1 VLFFFYMIFDF
12 ATIRKMSAF
21 IQTQDSKVA
30 WNFIWMLGFKLLM
43 DLVGL
48 VYNILIMMLRAR

>member
-1 VLFFFYMIFDF
+1 MILDI
-12 ATIRKMSAF
+12 ATIRKMSGF
-21 IQTQDSKVA
+21 IQTQESKVA

-48 VYNILIMMLRAR
+48 VYNILIIMLRTSR